1 METIFVILILLF
13 SVVIH
18 EVSHG
23 YAALALGD
31 HTAEYEGRLTLN
43 PIRHLDPIGSF
54 LIPLLGYLSGG
65 IIIGWAKPVP
75 FNPYNLNPK
84 KWGLP
89 AQAGEALVAIAGPLS
104 NIIIAVI
111 FAVITRASLGASF
124 ATEPFLFITGY
135 LVFINIILAI
145 FNLIPI
151 PPLDGSKILFS
162 LLPNDW
168 QSFRQSIE
176 HYGFFLVLIF
186 VFFLWRFIAPL
197 ATHLFTLLVGM
208 PFF

>member
-43 PIRHLDPIGSF
+43 PLRHLDPVGSF
-54 LIPLLGYLSGG
+54 LVPLLGYLAGG
-65 IIIGWAKPVP
+65 IIIGWARPVP
-75 FNPYNLNPK
+75 FNPYNLRNQR
-84 KWGLP
+84 W
-89 AQAGEALVAIAGPLS
+89 GEAIVAIAGPIS
-104 NIIIAVI
+104 NIIIAAI
-111 FAVITRASLGASF
+111 FAMIIRFSYGASF
-124 ATEPFLFITGY
+124 ATESFLFITGY

-145 FNLIPI
+145 FNMIPI
-151 PPLDGSKILFS
+151 PPLDGSKVLFA
-162 LLPNDW
+162 LLPV
-168 QSFRQSIE
+168 QAQALRHSLER
-176 HYGFFLVLIF
+176 YGLVFVLIF
-186 VFFLWRFIAPL
+186 VFLLWRFIAPL
-197 ATHLFTLLVGM
+197 AYHIFSLLVGM

>member
-13 SVVIH
+13 AVVIP

-43 PIRHLDPIGSF
+43 PMRHLDPVGSF

-75 FNPYNLNPK
+75 FNPYNLRNQR
-84 KWGLP
+84 W
-89 AQAGEALVAIAGPLS
+89 GEAMVAIAGPLS

-111 FAVITRASLGASF
+111 FAVIIRASLGASF

-151 PPLDGSKILFS
+151 PPLDGSKIIFS
-162 LLPNDW
+162 ILPGRL
-168 QSFRQSIE
+168 SHLRQNLERFGIV
-176 HYGFFLVLIF
+176 LVLIF
-186 VFFLWRFIAPL
+186 VFVLWRFIAPF
-197 ATHLFTLLVGM
+197 AAAVFTWLVGI
-208 PFF
+208 PFS